1 MEKIIVALLVMFV
14 FIFIATFVAIRYE
27 VKNWCAAQGLDFKR
41 YWKDFLC
48 RKVRAGE
55 NNEYFLE
62 KYKIK
67 KEDKYDTKR

>member
-27 VKNWCAAQGLDFKR
+27 VKNWCAAQGLDFKM
-41 YWKDFLC
+41 YWHDFLR

-55 NNEYFLE
+55 NNEYFWE

-67 KEDKYDTKR
+67 KEGKS